1 MSWSSS
7 SWQTSLFPR
16 TLGLS
21 SIISIFI
28 NLVKLAIVLTSP
40 NYNKCALFLSQEILL
55 HMKRS
60 SNMDQSPKDLDQGI
74 MKELECAVCFEY
86 MKPPI
91 SMCENG
97 HSICN
102 DCKLKLNNCP
112 FCKKSFLKVRN
123 LALES
128 LATMLVSTNSS
139 PKNSDSSPKNYKC
152 PFATIS
158 NEDCVW
164 YGALRDMKNHIKTSH
179 SDGNDT
185 HESTGRFNVIL
196 TNLSPES
203 HYRKAVSI
211 GDELFYVVWEMEDGR
226 FFCAVLYVGP
236 KKKSSRFTYTFSI
249 TTENGINKISMS
261 FLTQSVV
268 KNMKNVFTPGDCVLL
283 HYDTVL
289 KFLNSNK
296 YLVCDFDISPVK
308 TVSDVEKSNS
318 KSGQSNA
325 VTSDADGYTFKREF
339 IGKQRSP
346 FESEFPVSHTNNPR
360 GAYSDVSWNGR
371 GGRRGRGR
379 FVRGGR
385 RGVVHRS
392 VESHYEG
399 ESKPR
404 DFQQRGR
411 HLGKYSKMGRS
422 LTDLRDEANYQA
434 EIDTLRAIVQ
444 ETRLKVNSSSILS
457 PAKNVPVNQHTNIS
471 GLGKSQDSDPKV
483 VSPGSSSAKNVTDD
497 ELNKVSVLGES
508 QDKIQKN
515 VPKVKSPSS
524 EQTLIVSAL
533 GKSLNYFQADDSTV
547 RPSSNLTTVK
557 CSPSEE
563 PNNVPELGKSQD
575 EFQAKYPKVKS
586 CSSLPT
592 SKYGSGEHVTDVSE
606 LDKARD
612 KIISIYPELS
622 SSCSTTA
629 DYYKIVYSSPFD
641 SLHDQAQANEAKVK
655 SSPDVSTVKDT
666 RSFQD
671 PDLFST
677 SPENNQTDTPA
688 SSKGTWKCSLC
699 GYFAPL
705 TPPKHDLPL
714 IDIAL
719 PGANRKCK
727 LCGQWRP

>member
-1 MSWSSS
+1 
-7 SWQTSLFPR
+7 
-16 TLGLS
+16 
-21 SIISIFI
+21 
-28 NLVKLAIVLTSP
+28 
-40 NYNKCALFLSQEILL
+40 
-55 HMKRS
+55 
-60 SNMDQSPKDLDQGI
+60 MDQSPKDVDQGI
-74 MKELECAVCFEY
+74 MKELECPVCFEY

-128 LATMLVSTNSS
+128 LATMLVSTNNS

-164 YGALRDMKNHIKTSH
+164 SGALLDMKNHIKSGH

-196 TNLSPES
+196 TNLSPEN
-203 HYRKAVSI
+203 HYRKVVSI
-211 GDELFYVVWEMEDGR
+211 DDELFYVVWEIEDGR
-226 FFCAVLYVGP
+226 FFCSVLYVGP
-236 KKKSSRFTYTFSI
+236 KKKSSRFTYMFSI

-261 FLTQSVV
+261 FKTQSVV
-268 KNMKNVFTPGDCVLL
+268 KNMKDIFTPGDCVLL

-296 YLVCDFDISPVK
+296 HLVCDFDIRPIE
-308 TVSDVEKSNS
+308 TVSDVVKNNS

-325 VTSDADGYTFKREF
+325 FTSDADGYTVKREF
-339 IGKQRSP
+339 IGKQTSP
-346 FESEFPVSHTNNPR
+346 FESEFPVSYTNNPR
-360 GAYSDVSWNGR
+360 GAYSDISWNGR
-371 GGRRGRGR
+371 GARRGRGYAHGR

-422 LTDLRDEANYQA
+422 LTDLRDEATYQA
-434 EIDTLRAIVQ
+434 EMDTLHAIVQ

-457 PAKNVPVNQHTNIS
+457 PAKTVSVDQHTNIS
-471 GLGKSQDSDPKV
+471 GLGKSQDNEPKV
-483 VSPGSSSAKNVTDD
+483 KSPGSSAAKNVSDD
-497 ELNKVSVLGES
+497 EFNEVSVLGKS

-524 EQTLIVSAL
+524 EQTLFVSAV
-533 GKSLNYFQADDSTV
+533 GKSLNYFQADGSLV
-547 RPSSNLTTVK
+547 RPPSSVATVN
-557 CSPSEE
+557 CPPSEK
-563 PNNVPELGKSQD
+563 PNVPEMGKSQD
-575 EFQAKYPKVKS
+575 EFQAKDPKIKS
-586 CSSLPT
+586 CSSLTT
-592 SKYGSGEHVTDVSE
+592 SKYVSGEHVTDASE

-612 KIISIYPELS
+612 KIKSIYPTLS
-622 SSCSTTA
+622 SSRSTTA
-629 DYYKIVYSSPFD
+629 DYYKIVSSSPFD
-641 SLHDQAQANEAKVK
+641 TLHDQAQANDAKVK

-666 RSFQD
+666 RSFENL
-671 PDLFST
+671 DLFSR
-677 SPENNQTDTPA
+677 SPENNQTDTPTL
-688 SSKGTWKCSLC
+688 SERTWKCFLC
-699 GYFAPL
+699 GHFAPL
-705 TPPKHDLPL
+705 KPPKHDLPL
-714 IDIAL
+714 IEIAH
-719 PGANRKCK
+719 PGANWKCK